1 MRILATIG
9 TLLSFGALAQNSDG
23 IISAT
28 LDRDSILIGE
38 QVVLTLEVDPD
49 GLPVTWPVIG
59 DTLAPHIEVVGD
71 SGLDT
76 LQTDASGGPT
86 GVRVVR
92 QLLLTSFDTG
102 YWAVPSLRF
111 RIGMQDLESKAFL
124 VHVQGVELDSAATP
138 KDIKPIHE
146 LPFSMLWWLRENWI
160 WGAGGGAI
168 ALAVIAL
175 ILLVRRARR
184 KAPAAEVEAPP
195 VPLHE
200 RVLMQLEALDKERV
214 WQQGDHKGY
223 QSRLTDL
230 LRGYI
235 EERYRVPALERTT
248 DELLHELRVSP
259 LSMEQQSLIGNLLR
273 LADMVKFA
281 KALPSPQENEQMMV
295 SAVRFIH
302 ETVPTNQ
309 ADAPRT

>member
-1 MRILATIG
+1 MRILAGIG
-9 TLLSFGALAQNSDG
+9 ALLSFCALAQNGEG
-23 IISAT
+23 IISAK

-76 LQTDASGGPT
+76 VQTDDSGGPT
-86 GVRVVR
+86 GVHVVR

-102 YWAVPSLRF
+102 YWAVPALRF

-124 VHVQGVELDSAATP
+124 VHVQGVELDSATTP

-146 LPFSMLWWLRENWI
+146 LPFSMVWWLRENWI
-160 WGAGGGAI
+160 WVAGGGAI
-168 ALAVIAL
+168 ALAVVAL

-184 KAPAAEVEAPP
+184 KTPAAEVEAPP

-200 RVLMQLEALDKERV
+200 RVLLQLEALDKERV

-235 EERYRVPALERTT
+235 EERYSVPALERTT

-259 LSMEQQSLIGNLLR
+259 LSMEQQSLLSNLLR

-295 SAVRFIH
+295 SAVRFIR

>member
-1 MRILATIG
+1 MRTVACIG
-9 TLLSFGALAQNSDG
+9 SLLSFGAFAQSGDR
-23 IISAT
+23 IVSAQI
-28 LDRDSILIGE
+28 DQDSILIGE
-38 QVVLTLEVDPD
+38 QVVLTLQVDPD
-49 GLPVTWPVIG
+49 GLPVTWPMIG

-76 LQTDASGGPT
+76 LQGDRGEGVT
-86 GVRVVR
+86 GIRVVR
-92 QLLLTSFDTG
+92 RLFLTSFDTG
-102 YWAVPSLRF
+102 YWALPPLRF
-111 RIGMQDLESKAFL
+111 RIGMQDLESEAFL
-124 VHVQGVELDSAATP
+124 LHVLGIQLDSAATP

-146 LPFSMLWWLRENWI
+146 LPFSLTWWLREHWMWI
-160 WGAGGGAI
+160 AGGSAI
-168 ALAVIAL
+168 ALAFVAL
-175 ILLVRRARR
+175 ILLIRRFRR
-184 KAPAAEVEAPP
+184 KVPEVEIEAP
-195 VPLHE
+195 VIPLHE
-200 RVLMQLEALDKERV
+200 RVLLQLEALDRERV
-214 WQQGDHKGY
+214 WQQGDHKSY

-259 LSMEQQSLIGNLLR
+259 LSMEQQSLLANLLR

-295 SAVRFIH
+295 SAVRFIR
-302 ETVPTNQ
+302 ETVPTNR